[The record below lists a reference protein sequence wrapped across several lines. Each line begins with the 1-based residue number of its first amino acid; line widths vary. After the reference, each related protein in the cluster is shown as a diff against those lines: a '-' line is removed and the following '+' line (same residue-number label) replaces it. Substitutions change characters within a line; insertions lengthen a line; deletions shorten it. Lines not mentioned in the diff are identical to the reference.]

1 MKPNAAD
8 APPEPGFPRAL
19 GVSLYAARSQLPV
32 AVLDALASHPRRYSE
47 LRPLLRGGNN
57 NLLNRALRDLQA
69 EGLLVQRD
77 WADPAS
83 AKAAYEL
90 TSLGVAVRDVIVE
103 LRAADRFALAARG
116 PVGHATSV

>member
-8 APPEPGFPRAL
+8 APPDPGLPRGLAHT
-19 GVSLYAARSQLPV
+19 LYAARSQLPV
-32 AVLDALASHPRRYSE
+32 AVLDALASHPRRYGE
-47 LRPLLRGGNN
+47 LRPLLGGRNN

-69 EGLLVQRD
+69 EGLVVQRD
-77 WADPAS
+77 WADPQS

-103 LRAADRFALAARG
+103 LRAADRFALVARG
-116 PVGHATSV
+116 PLGHPATT